1 MKNILVSGYI
11 GFNNFGD
18 EAIFCALSTYL
29 KENNYRVS
37 VLCGNKTEVEKLYNV
52 QTYYF
57 KNLFE
62 ILRAIFKC
70 DVLISGGGSLLQNKT
85 SNFSLFYYLFV
96 ILLAKICFKK
106 VIIFAQGIEPI
117 IGKLPENITKNVL
130 KLVDFISVRDNN
142 SKKLLKSWDIES
154 ILVSDPAYSL
164 VQDKK
169 ISDKKDGLIV
179 QLRSFKGIKK
189 EFLADL
195 AFAISK
201 YYKGKIS
208 VFSFQDEID
217 EKKCLELVEE
227 LKKQDVVAEYISN
240 KSIEDTIEILNNVKF
255 VISTRLHGLIISSAL
270 QSKTFALSY
279 DQKVKTLA
287 NEIDIE
293 NIDIYNYSQK
303 ELDEKLCK
311 FFKDENKK
319 YLYRHFDWE
328 FLKKAVD

>member
-1 MKNILVSGYI
+1 MKHLIKKSEFYDAYVDRKDYI
-11 GFNNFGD
+11 EVFKNPTSKEADEVWNKSDAIRAFLHPNGD
-18 EAIFCALSTYL
+18 MYCWDGE
-29 KENNYRVS
+29 
-37 VLCGNKTEVEKLYNV
+37 VLHGEVERQFPNIASDYRISAYESDFMLMYLTSKV
-52 QTYYF
+52 TSIKQ
-57 KNLFE
+57 
-62 ILRAIFKC
+62 IQ
-70 DVLISGGGSLLQNKT
+70 DVLKNCDMSKLKISNNAQIEFDT
-85 SNFSLFYYLFV
+85 DYYDCVMDLEYV
-96 ILLAKICFKK
+96 MRI
-106 VIIFAQGIEPI
+106 
-117 IGKLPENITKNVL
+117 
-130 KLVDFISVRDNN
+130 
-142 SKKLLKSWDIES
+142 
-154 ILVSDPAYSL
+154 
-164 VQDKK
+164 QDKK

-217 EKKCLELVEE
+217 EKNCLEFVEE

-319 YLYRHFDWE
+319 YSYRYFDWE